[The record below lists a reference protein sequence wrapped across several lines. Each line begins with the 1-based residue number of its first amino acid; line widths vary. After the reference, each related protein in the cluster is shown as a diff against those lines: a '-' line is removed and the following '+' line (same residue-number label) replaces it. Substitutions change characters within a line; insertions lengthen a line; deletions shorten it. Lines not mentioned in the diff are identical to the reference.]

1 MPELA
6 RVIVNSPADV
16 CTPLFTWKSRA
27 VAPSNTWIVVVPS
40 LKSLTVPALFA
51 WKVWLSLPKTATSAS
66 VPSST
71 FTIVIESE
79 KLPAVAVTV
88 TAVLFPKSELLNV
101 LVSPLPPRLIPVGV
115 VANVVEFDIFCLF
128 AVSVIEDG
136 VKVALFLGS
145 SNIWLDAVSFN
156 AWASL
161 PSIPV
166 NCTGSDQE

>member
-1 MPELA
+1 M
-6 RVIVNSPADV
+6 
-16 CTPLFTWKSRA
+16 
-27 VAPSNTWIVVVPS
+27 APSNTCIVVVPP

-88 TAVLFPKSELLNV
+88 TAVLLPKLAFVNV
-101 LVSPLPPRLIPVGV
+101 LVSPLPVNVTEGEVL
-115 VANVVEFDIFCLF
+115 NVVEFDIFCLF

-136 VKVALFLGS
+136 LKAALFLAN
-145 SNIWLDAVSFN
+145 SNIWLDAVSFT

-166 NCTGSDQE
+166 SWTGSDHE